1 MILVSYYWP
10 PAGGSGVQRWWYFAN
25 QLAKRGWK
33 IDVITVQDPVGS
45 PSDDSLQVQTHP
57 NINVLPLSIWEP
69 GKRFYHADKP
79 KVKGGLAYHVIRWVR
94 ANFFFPDARQ
104 FFIKPAIRLIKKD

>member
-33 IDVITVQDPVGS
+33 IVVITVQDPVGS
-45 PSDDSLQVQTHP
+45 PSDDSLQVQTHS
-57 NINVLPLSIWEP
+57 NIHVLPLSIWEP

-79 KVKGGLAYHVIRWVR
+79 KVKGGWLIMLYDGFEQIS
-94 ANFFFPDARQ
+94 FFLMPAGFLLTRQ
-104 FFIKPAIRLIKKD
+104 FALSKKD